1 LLRYLVR
8 RSTWAAFTLWAISL
22 VSFLVIQLPPGDFAS
37 EYYARLADSGI
48 SPPKLEQIRKN
59 LGLDES
65 APLQYWHWLTGMLH
79 GDFGQSLSMQEPV
92 SRIIAGAAGYTVLI
106 AGLSIVTTWFVAV
119 PLGVYS
125 AVRRYSFL
133 DYVITCIGFIGLG
146 VPTFLLALALMYF
159 AFQWF
164 GVNLGG
170 LFSPEYLTAPWSM
183 GRVLNMLEHLIIP
196 SIVLAVGGIAYL
208 HRVMRANLLDE
219 LGKPYVVTAQ
229 AKGLS
234 RWRLITKYPVR
245 VALNPFASSIGLL
258 LREAMSDTIIISVV
272 LALPTLGP
280 ILLTSLRAQDMLL
293 AGAIIM
299 LLGVITVVGTFIS
312 DLILMALDP
321 RIRHAG

>member
-1 LLRYLVR
+1 MLRYVIR
-8 RSTWAAFTLWAISL
+8 RSAWAAFTLWAISL
-22 VSFLVIQLPPGDFAS
+22 VSFVVIQLPPGDFAS
-37 EYYARLADSGI
+37 EYYARLAESGI
-48 SPPKLEQIRKN
+48 SPPALNQIRKN
-59 LGLDES
+59 LGLDEP
-65 APLQYWHWLTGMLH
+65 AYLQYLHWVTGMVH
-79 GDFGQSLSMQEPV
+79 GDFGLSLSMQEPV
-92 SRIIAGAAGYTVLI
+92 STIIAGAAGYTVLI
-106 AGLSIVTTWFVAV
+106 AVLSVGVTWFLAV
-119 PLGVYS
+119 PLGIYS
-125 AVRRYSFL
+125 AVRRYSFF
-133 DYVITCIGFIGLG
+133 DYVITTIGFIGLG
-146 VPTFLLALALMYF
+146 VPSFLLALALMYF

-164 GVNLGG
+164 GINLGG
-170 LFSPEYLTAPWSM
+170 LFSPEYVTAPWSI
-183 GRVLNMLEHLIIP
+183 GKLINMVEHLIIP
-196 SIVLAVGGIAYL
+196 AIVLGIGGIAYL

-234 RWRLITKYPVR
+234 RWRVIRKYPVR

-280 ILLTSLRAQDMLL
+280 ILLVSLRAQDMLL

-312 DLILMALDP
+312 DMVLMALDP